1 MRWNYAYVNYLVGS
15 DDSVINTSDIARNS
29 QSLDNDDLWYSG
41 NLGKTSGQAT
51 IDISDEGVG
60 MPPNGVYFFI
70 YGNAQAMFYL
80 NATTIQ
86 NAAYYPIRVACPVLI
101 KDGGGTVSGAT
112 GNLKIERSGNT
123 LTLTVA
129 STISGAA
136 RTEYASDTQGWG
148 FYIYHTGL

>member
-1 MRWNYAYVNYLVGS
+1 
-15 DDSVINTSDIARNS
+15 
-29 QSLDNDDLWYSG
+29 
-41 NLGKTSGQAT
+41 
-51 IDISDEGVG
+51 
-60 MPPNGVYFFI
+60 
-70 YGNAQAMFYL
+70 MFYL
-80 NATTIQ
+80 NAALIQ

-101 KDGGGTVSGAT
+101 KDGGGAVSGAT
-112 GNLKIERSGNT
+112 GNLKIERSGTT